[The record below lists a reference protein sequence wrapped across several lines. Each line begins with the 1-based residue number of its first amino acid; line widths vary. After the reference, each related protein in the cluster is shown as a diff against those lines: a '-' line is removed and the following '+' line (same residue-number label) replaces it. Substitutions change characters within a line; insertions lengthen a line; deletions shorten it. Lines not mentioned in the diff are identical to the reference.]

1 MLFQAHHLKEAQ
13 AQQEYY
19 YEEMNGYDE
28 RPSYYG
34 NDNYEPREYP
44 SHQTDYKPEYSSYG
58 KDNNYKSKKD
68 SSSVS
73 INKLKEYVS
82 Y

>member
-1 MLFQAHHLKEAQ
+1 MASLLLAGGIIAFSSPSFMKEAQ

-44 SHQTDYKPEYSSYG
+44 SHQTDYKPEYSS
-58 KDNNYKSKKD
+58 
-68 SSSVS
+68 
-73 INKLKEYVS
+73 
-82 Y
+82 